1 MEEITI
7 GIIGN
12 GPDELVPDLKRYKD
26 HVDIWIGADRGALLL
41 LQNGLAINYALGDF
55 DSISKDER
63 ERIKSRAIHFESFS
77 SEKNETDLELAIE
90 KAFSLEPKTILL
102 FGVTGGRIDH
112 ELINIQLLYAISNR
126 GLKGIIIDK
135 SNYIEWTKPGTHQV
149 KNDPTYPFIS
159 FIPFTTEVTGITLNG
174 FYYPLENEKIGLGST
189 RTISNKL
196 TGENGTYSY
205 ERGILLL
212 IKSRDLRP
220 N

>member
-1 MEEITI
+1 MEEFTV

-26 HVDIWIGADRGALLL
+26 NVDIWIGADRGALLL
-41 LQNGLAINYALGDF
+41 LQNDLPIDYALGDF
-55 DSISKDER
+55 DSISKNER
-63 ERIKSRAIHFESFS
+63 ELIKSKAIHFESFS

-90 KAFSLEPKTILL
+90 KAFLLEPKTILL

-112 ELINIQLLYAISNR
+112 ELTNIQLLYAISNR
-126 GLKGIIIDK
+126 GLKGTIIDK
-135 SNYIEWTKPGTHQV
+135 SNHIEWTEPGTHQV
-149 KNDPTYPFIS
+149 RNNPTYPFIS
-159 FIPFTTEVTGITLNG
+159 FIPFTTEVTGITLKG
-174 FYYPLENEKIGLGST
+174 FYYPLENEKIGFGST